1 MPLSKRAV
9 KEVLGKVPFLPQFY
23 WRVFCSQKPL
33 SKKFSLESL
42 KSQIPQWKREAEHIL
57 AQKHYEMDKPQR
69 IVLVSAYRLWL
80 QHSAL
85 LSVALACLGN
95 DVHLVFLPY
104 TNWRKKINLFDLQIQ
119 NAYAKQVFGTLA
131 PFVRVHSLLDWM
143 QAGNAASLSPALQC
157 SLQQVSERDTQYT
170 LQIEH
175 FDPDD
180 LQSEAGQLYAYR
192 LQCNQQAALA
202 MLAWLQQ
209 NRPDVIL
216 IPNGSILE
224 MGAIYQVA
232 RQLNIP
238 TVTYEFGEQRERIW
252 LAYNDE
258 VMLQHTDE
266 IWNRHASL
274 PFDEQK
280 KGKLAQLFQA
290 RRQADLWANFSRR
303 WQGIQRQG
311 VEKVRRQLAL
321 EAKPTFLLAT
331 NVIGDSLTLNR
342 QVFSQSMT
350 EWLERTIEYFA
361 ARPQIQLIVRIHPG
375 ERYTRG
381 PSVKEIVSRLLPEL
395 PSHFRIVEADD
406 QVNTYDLIDLSDLG
420 LVYTTTAGLEMAM
433 SGLPVIVAGQ
443 THYRGKGFTLDPDT
457 WEAYEAFLER
467 AVKDASSLRLS
478 TEQVKEAWHYAYVFF
493 FEYPFPFPW
502 HLHLKNDLEVW
513 PLRKVFS
520 DEGWAQFGDS
530 FLKLCGNWDE
540 NSMAYTLVHSQQ
552 VVELEKNIS

>member
-1 MPLSKRAV
+1 MPLSKRKV
-9 KEVLGKVPFLPQFY
+9 KEVLSKVPFLPQFY

-85 LSVALACLGN
+85 LSVSLACLGN

-104 TNWRKKINLFDLQIQ
+104 TNWRKQINLFDLQIQ
-119 NAYAKQVFGTLA
+119 NAYAKQVFDTLA

-143 QAGNAASLSPALQC
+143 QAGNAASLSPALQR

-381 PSVKEIVSRLLPEL
+381 PSVKEIVSRLLPDL
-395 PSHFRIVEADD
+395 PGHFRIVEADD

-457 WEAYEAFLER
+457 WEAYDAFLER

-478 TEQVKEAWHYAYVFF
+478 TEQVQKAWHYAYVFF

>member
-42 KSQIPQWKREAEHIL
+42 KSQIPEWKREVEHIF
-57 AQKHYEMDKPQR
+57 AQKHFEMDKPRR

-85 LSVALACLGN
+85 LSIALACLGN

-119 NAYAKQVFGTLA
+119 NAYAKQVFGRLA
-131 PFVRVHSLLDWM
+131 PFVRVHSLLDWI
-143 QAGNAASLSPALQC
+143 QAGNAASLSPALQR

-192 LQCNQQAALA
+192 LQSNQKAALA

-209 NRPDVIL
+209 NRPDVIQ

-266 IWNRHASL
+266 IWNRYASL

-280 KGKLAQLFQA
+280 KEKLAQLFQA

-350 EWLERTIEYFA
+350 EWLERTIQYFA

-381 PSVKEIVSRLLPEL
+381 PSVKEIVSRVLPEL
-395 PSHFRIVEADD
+395 PGHFRIVEADD

-457 WEAYEAFLER
+457 WEAYDACLER

-478 TEQVKEAWHYAYVFF
+478 TEQVQKAWHYAYVFF

-520 DEGWAQFGDS
+520 DEGWAQFRDS

-540 NSMAYTLVHSQQ
+540 NSMADTLVDSKL

>member
-1 MPLSKRAV
+1 MPLSKRKV
-9 KEVLGKVPFLPQFY
+9 KEVLSKVPFLPQFY

-119 NAYAKQVFGTLA
+119 NAYAKQVFDTLA

-143 QAGNAASLSPALQC
+143 QAGNAASLSPALQR

-280 KGKLAQLFQA
+280 KDKLAQLFQA

-457 WEAYEAFLER
+457 WEAYDAFLER

-478 TEQVKEAWHYAYVFF
+478 TEQVQKAWHYAYVFF

>member
-1 MPLSKRAV
+1 MPLSKHEI
-9 KEVLGKVPFLPQFY
+9 KEVLGKIPFLPQFT
-23 WRVFCSQKPL
+23 WLVIGKQKPL

-42 KSQIPQWKREAEHIL
+42 KSQIPQWKREAKQVFAWMESGN
-57 AQKHYEMDKPQR
+57 KPRR
-69 IVLVSAYRLWL
+69 IVLVSAYKLWL

-95 DVHLVFLPY
+95 NVHLVFLPY
-104 TNWRKKINLFDLQIQ
+104 TNWRKKMNLFDLQIQ
-119 NAYAKQVFGTLA
+119 NAYAKKVLNHLR
-131 PFVRVHSLLDWM
+131 PLVKIDSLLDWM
-143 QAGNAASLSPALQC
+143 RKTDDQTLSPALQYAIRK
-157 SLQQVSERDTQYT
+157 VSERDTQYT

-175 FDPDD
+175 FDPGN
-180 LQSEAGQLYAYR
+180 LQSAAGQLYAYR
-192 LQCNQQAALA
+192 LESNQKAALA

-209 NRPDVIL
+209 TQPDVIL

-232 RQLNIP
+232 RHLNIP

-258 VMLQHTDE
+258 VMLQHTDQ
-266 IWNRHASL
+266 IWHRYASL

-280 KGKLAQLFQA
+280 KNKLAQLFQA
-290 RRQADLWANFSRR
+290 RRHADLWANFSRR
-303 WQGIQRQG
+303 WQGLQRQG
-311 VEKVRRQLAL
+311 VEKVRHQLAL
-321 EAKPTFLLAT
+321 EDKPTFLLAT

-342 QVFSQSMT
+342 QIFSQSMT

-361 ARPQIQLIVRIHPG
+361 ARPQVQLIVRIHPG

-381 PSVKEIVSRLLPEL
+381 PSVKEIIFRLLPEL

-406 QVNTYDLIDLSDLG
+406 LVNTYDLIDLSHLG

-443 THYRGKGFTLDPDT
+443 THYRGKGFTMDPDT
-457 WEAYEAFLER
+457 WEAYDVLLDR
-467 AVKDASSLRLS
+467 AVQNPSSLRLS
-478 TEQVKEAWHYAYVFF
+478 AEQIEKAWHYAYIFF
-493 FEYPFPFPW
+493 FEYPLPFPW
-502 HLHLKNDLEVW
+502 HLHLQNDLEIW

-520 DEGWAQFGDS
+520 NEGWAQFRDS
-530 FLKLCGNWDE
+530 FHKLCGFWEE
-540 NSMAYTLVHSQQ
+540 NSKAYSPISSQRM
-552 VVELEKNIS
+552 VELEKNIS